1 MRAVVGPARASRLWT
16 RYSVVREPTGGD
28 NGSDLRGALPT
39 ALPLF
44 SDSRLFFFLRLLH
57 WHVRT
62 IVSLSL
68 SRFACIFLVPP
79 LCLRVFSCLEILY
92 LVQGIVVSCVAL
104 SPLIA
109 LLSCLLW
116 SSPQQLVAK
125 IRSACTCWGL
135 PLRDAYVR
143 AAACCLCCG
152 PTCICTAPLQPF
164 LPLLVA
170 FALLVV

>member
-68 SRFACIFLVPP
+68 SLCMHLFGSAALLACVFLFGDSLPRIGYSRLLRCIISSDCFAFLLAVVITAAASSQDQISLYVLGPATAR
-79 LCLRVFSCLEILY
+79 RVRTYVLPAVCAAGQLAFAPRPFSHSCL
-92 LVQGIVVSCVAL
+92 
-104 SPLIA
+104 
-109 LLSCLLW
+109 
-116 SSPQQLVAK
+116 
-125 IRSACTCWGL
+125 
-135 PLRDAYVR
+135 
-143 AAACCLCCG
+143 ACC
-152 PTCICTAPLQPF
+152 
-164 LPLLVA
+164 

>member
-1 MRAVVGPARASRLWT
+1 MPARHLLLLGRLRGSSVVRVAIGTILYCGVDGMRAVVGPARASRLWT

-92 LVQGIVVSCVAL
+92 LV
-104 SPLIA
+104 
-109 LLSCLLW
+109 
-116 SSPQQLVAK
+116 
-125 IRSACTCWGL
+125 
-135 PLRDAYVR
+135 
-143 AAACCLCCG
+143 
-152 PTCICTAPLQPF
+152 
-164 LPLLVA
+164 
-170 FALLVV
+170 